1 MFIGDIPNQKELMM
15 FSRRV
20 VPAVLAVPLLAL
32 SACGSG
38 GGGGGGADSGDDPVA
53 IATSSTLGSVLGQ
66 ITECAGTSSTSLMGP
81 GDDPHT
87 FQPSS
92 AQVAEL
98 AGAELVVAN
107 GLGLEGGLESALANA
122 AEDGATVLEV
132 APEVDPIPWGGEGHD
147 HAEDEHAEGEDGGHE
162 GHDHGEEGHDDHA
175 GHDHGEKSHDD
186 HAGHNHAH
194 EEDSAQPGGE
204 AADPHAGHDHGAEDP
219 HFWMDVSRM
228 AAAAHVIGEALTEQ
242 TGEAA
247 YTECGEKVE
256 QELTDTDA
264 EVRELLA
271 DIPADMRVLITD
283 HEAFGYFAA
292 AYDFEVAGVVVPGG
306 STDAEPSSA
315 ELAALTSVI
324 EDTGV
329 PVIFS
334 NTAAS
339 TPLVDAVAA
348 EVGSEV
354 SVVELH
360 VGSVGPADSAAATY
374 QGMMV
379 DNATKIAEALG

>member
-1 MFIGDIPNQKELMM
+1 MFIGGIPNQKELMM
-15 FSRRV
+15 LSRRV

-38 GGGGGGADSGDDPVA
+38 GGAEPGDDPVA

-98 AGAELVVAN
+98 AGTELVIAN

-132 APEVDPIPWGGEGHD
+132 ATEVDPIPWGGEAH
-147 HAEDEHAEGEDGGHE
+147 EHGEEGHE
-162 GHDHGEEGHDDHA
+162 GHEGHEHDEDEDHGHEHGEEGHDHA
-175 GHDHGEKSHDD
+175 EEGHD
-186 HAGHNHAH
+186 HAH
-194 EEDSAQPGGE
+194 EEDSAAPGGE
-204 AADPHAGHDHGAEDP
+204 ADPHAGHDHGSEDP
-219 HFWMDVSRM
+219 HFWLDANRM
-228 AAAAHVIGEALTEQ
+228 ATAAHIIGEALTEQ
-242 TGEAA
+242 TGEAQ

-264 EVRELLA
+264 EVREILA
-271 DIPADMRVLITD
+271 DIPAEKRVLITD

-292 AYDFEVAGVVVPGG
+292 VTATDLIGLSSPDSGRAQLAVRVFLTLLLWPPGAGEERQIDLLADLVSGTTPGG
-306 STDAEPSSA
+306 
-315 ELAALTSVI
+315 LT
-324 EDTGV
+324 
-329 PVIFS
+329 
-334 NTAAS
+334 
-339 TPLVDAVAA
+339 
-348 EVGSEV
+348 
-354 SVVELH
+354 
-360 VGSVGPADSAAATY
+360 GP
-374 QGMMV
+374 
-379 DNATKIAEALG
+379 

>member
-1 MFIGDIPNQKELMM
+1 MFIGGIPNQKELMM
-15 FSRRV
+15 LSRRV

-38 GGGGGGADSGDDPVA
+38 GGAEPGDDPVA

-98 AGAELVVAN
+98 AGTELVIAN

-132 APEVDPIPWGGEGHD
+132 APEVDPIPWGGE
-147 HAEDEHAEGEDGGHE
+147 A
-162 GHDHGEEGHDDHA
+162 HDHGEEGHEGHEHDEDEDHGHEHGEE
-175 GHDHGEKSHDD
+175 GHDHAEEGHEEHEGHEHAEEGHD
-186 HAGHNHAH
+186 HAH
-194 EEDSAQPGGE
+194 EEDSAAPGGE
-204 AADPHAGHDHGAEDP
+204 ADPHAGHDHGSEDP
-219 HFWMDVSRM
+219 HFWLDASRM
-228 AAAAHVIGEALTEQ
+228 ATAAHLIGEALTEQ
-242 TGEAA
+242 TGEAQ

-264 EVRELLA
+264 EVREILA
-271 DIPADMRVLITD
+271 DIPAEKRVLITD
-283 HEAFGYFAA
+283 HEAFGCFAE

-315 ELAALTSVI
+315 ELAELTSVI

-339 TPLVDAVAA
+339 TPLIDAVAA
-348 EVGSEV
+348 EVGTDV

-379 DNATKIAEALG
+379 DNATKIAEALA

>member
-1 MFIGDIPNQKELMM
+1 MFIGGIPNQKELMM
-15 FSRRV
+15 LSRRV

-38 GGGGGGADSGDDPVA
+38 GGAEPGDDPVA
-53 IATSSTLGSVLGQ
+53 SATSSTLGSVLGQ

-98 AGAELVVAN
+98 AGTELVIAN

-132 APEVDPIPWGGEGHD
+132 APEVDPIPWGGE
-147 HAEDEHAEGEDGGHE
+147 AHE
-162 GHDHGEEGHDDHA
+162 HGEEGHDHA
-175 GHDHGEKSHDD
+175 EEGHD
-186 HAGHNHAH
+186 HAH
-194 EEDSAQPGGE
+194 EEDSAAPGGE
-204 AADPHAGHDHGAEDP
+204 ADPHAGHDHGSEDP
-219 HFWMDVSRM
+219 HFWLDANRM
-228 AAAAHVIGEALTEQ
+228 ATAAHIIGEALTEQ
-242 TGEAA
+242 TGEAQ

-264 EVRELLA
+264 EVREILA
-271 DIPADMRVLITD
+271 DIPAEKRVLITD

-315 ELAALTSVI
+315 ELAELTSVI

-339 TPLVDAVAA
+339 TPLIDAVAA
-348 EVGSEV
+348 EVGTDV

-379 DNATKIAEALG
+379 DNATKIAEALA